1 MRAHQIMSR
10 QVITIGPEASV
21 GDAINT
27 MLAHHVSGLPVVD
40 PDGKLVGILSEGDF
54 IRRAEIG
61 TGHKR
66 GRWLSLLAGADRLAL
81 DFVREH
87 GRKVHQIMT
96 PNPVTITEDA
106 ALEEIAE
113 IMQSRQLK
121 RIPVMRNDRV
131 VGIVTRS
138 DFLPAVVRLSQ
149 AAGSVSQ
156 DDEHIRS
163 RVVAAIAK
171 ESWGPRGLNVSV
183 NDGIVSLRGVV
194 RGENARRAAIVAAE
208 NIPGVKRVEDRL
220 CGRAPYPPP
229 EEDYGGGDIV
239 SLQEQPSTTDDEP
252 L

>member
-21 GDAINT
+21 ADAINT

-40 PDGKLVGILSEGDF
+40 AEGKLVGILSEGDF

-61 TGHKR
+61 TEQKP

-96 PNPVTITEDA
+96 PAPVTIREDTS
-106 ALEEIAE
+106 LEEIAR
-113 IMQSRQLK
+113 IMESRKLK
-121 RIPVMRNDRV
+121 RLPVIRDDRV

-138 DFLPAVVRLSQ
+138 DFLPAIAHLSQ
-149 AAGSVSQ
+149 NKSDAEG
-156 DDEHIRS
+156 DETIRS
-163 RVVAAIAK
+163 AVVTAMAK
-171 ESWGPRGLNVSV
+171 APWGPRGFNVSV
-183 NDGIVSLRGVV
+183 SDGVVTLRGVV
-194 RGENARRAAIVAAE
+194 KSDNARKAAIVTAE
-208 NIPGVKRVEDRL
+208 NVAGVKKVDDHL
-220 CGRAPYPPP
+220 SKRAPYPAP

-239 SLQEQPSTTDDEP
+239 SLQEEPSTTDDEP